1 MVFFTV
7 SRVEGVSL
15 QRGMDPSE
23 PVRAQPVERLAGTRE
38 IRPDQ
43 RTFVLA
49 TGTFACPACD
59 APVSPAGPLAP
70 SDAVACPYCAHG
82 GFVRDFLSLD
92 APARPAR
99 VTVRVVRAV
108 RVA

>member
-1 MVFFTV
+1 M
-7 SRVEGVSL
+7 SL

-43 RTFVLA
+43 RTFILA

-59 APVSPAGPLAP
+59 APVSPAGPMAP
-70 SDAVACPYCAHG
+70 SEPVSCPYCEHG
-82 GFVRDFLSLD
+82 GLVRDFLSLD

-99 VTVRVVRAV
+99 VTVRVVRAA
-108 RVA
+108 RALRLR

>member
-1 MVFFTV
+1 VVFFTV
-7 SRVEGVSL
+7 SRVGGVSL

-23 PVRAQPVERLAGTRE
+23 PVRGQPVERLAGRRE

-43 RTFVLA
+43 RTSVLA
-49 TGTFACPACD
+49 VGTFACPACD
-59 APVSPAGPLAP
+59 APVSPAGPMAP
-70 SDAVACPYCAHG
+70 REPVACPYCAHG

-99 VTVRVVRAV
+99 VVVRVVRAL
-108 RVA
+108 RIS